1 MGTLHC
7 ALESRADL
15 YANERQKIRHY
26 RATSNEERRRIR
38 RKRKK
43 NAKSQY
49 CTSCGGYV
57 KLHYIAMLCTHS
69 IGNLPYNMMVVF
81 KMCDSVPTA
90 RYSSV
95 RNVLCLWRISLIS
108 TYKVYRL

>member
-7 ALESRADL
+7 ALENRADL
-15 YANERQKIRHY
+15 YANERQKIQHY
-26 RATSNEERRRIR
+26 RATSNEERRIR

-43 NAKSQY
+43 KNAKSRY
-49 CTSCGGYV
+49 LTSCGAYV
-57 KLHYIAMLCTHS
+57 KLRYIAMLCTDS
-69 IGNLPYNMMVVF
+69 IGNLSYNMMVVF

-90 RYSSV
+90 IYSSV